1 MKKGYVKFS
10 AKNFPF
16 AVHGYE
22 FSRKDLKDY
31 FSKFF
36 WYYPKGK
43 ADVPG
48 YEYET
53 RTRIINEILE
63 KRKKRKQK
71 ERFDYEKKIYS
82 NYVSYVIMYS

>member
-36 WYYPKGK
+36 
-43 ADVPG
+43 
-48 YEYET
+48 
-53 RTRIINEILE
+53 
-63 KRKKRKQK
+63 
-71 ERFDYEKKIYS
+71 
-82 NYVSYVIMYS
+82 

>member
-1 MKKGYVKFS
+1 MKIGYVKFS

-63 KRKKRKQK
+63 KGKKENR
-71 ERFDYEKKIYS
+71 RRDLIMKK
-82 NYVSYVIMYS
+82 NLF